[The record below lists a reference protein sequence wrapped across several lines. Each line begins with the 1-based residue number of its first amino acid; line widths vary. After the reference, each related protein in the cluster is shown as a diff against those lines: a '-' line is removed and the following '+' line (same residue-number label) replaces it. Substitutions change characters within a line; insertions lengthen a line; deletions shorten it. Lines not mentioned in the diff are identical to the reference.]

1 MTETRSY
8 EPVRLSTPPNPLF
21 SLQPLDATTWLRS
34 LLSNVLHT
42 NMADVTSFE
51 DLFPIIHSVSP
62 PSLFSNARNIWALYV
77 CEEYVLLSGTKQKR
91 GLESVSSTRFLN
103 SRNEHIKT
111 AQLQLILMD
120 ETGNLSV
127 VDIMNSKRQVKG
139 KLGYMIQLDICGLL

>member
-1 MTETRSY
+1 MTETRFY

-21 SLQPLDATTWLRS
+21 SLQPLDATIWLRS
-34 LLSNVLHT
+34 LLSKVLHT

-91 GLESVSSTRFLN
+91 DLESDSSTRFLN
-103 SRNEHIKT
+103 SK
-111 AQLQLILMD
+111 
-120 ETGNLSV
+120 
-127 VDIMNSKRQVKG
+127 
-139 KLGYMIQLDICGLL
+139 

>member
-1 MTETRSY
+1 MTETRFY
-8 EPVRLSTPPNPLF
+8 EPVRLSTPSNPLF

-34 LLSNVLHT
+34 MLSKVLHT

-91 GLESVSSTRFLN
+91 DLESDSSTRFLN
-103 SRNEHIKT
+103 SK
-111 AQLQLILMD
+111 
-120 ETGNLSV
+120 
-127 VDIMNSKRQVKG
+127 
-139 KLGYMIQLDICGLL
+139 